1 MDARPFWPRL
11 PSEACTAKKLKRAV
25 CASERTAPHQQP
37 ALLHARVRSQSPRF
51 CRPIAKNITL
61 VSTSIYVRSGVH
73 SSEVASCRG
82 AAVLFFLRSISI
94 DQQNACTHHQDPHD
108 ASPVISTRCVRDQ
121 KKKRSGKRS
130 MWPHRTIAV
139 RLPVGISDH
148 TIQVPPRSSIQR
160 LIFLLEL
167 ITKIIIR
174 MYRKLR
180 DESIKSN

>member
-1 MDARPFWPRL
+1 MFAAGFIPAKLHHAEAPLSFSFSD
-11 PSEACTAKKLKRAV
+11 PS
-25 CASERTAPHQQP
+25 
-37 ALLHARVRSQSPRF
+37 
-51 CRPIAKNITL
+51 
-61 VSTSIYVRSGVH
+61 
-73 SSEVASCRG
+73 
-82 AAVLFFLRSISI
+82 RSISWPRGPLSLAGVAT

-108 ASPVISTRCVRDQ
+108 ASPVISTRCARDQ

-148 TIQVPPRSSIQR
+148 TIKVPPSFIYTKTYFFARTQR
-160 LIFLLEL
+160 RL

-174 MYRKLR
+174 VYRKLR

>member
-1 MDARPFWPRL
+1 MFAAGFIPAKLHHAEAPLSFSFSD
-11 PSEACTAKKLKRAV
+11 PS
-25 CASERTAPHQQP
+25 
-37 ALLHARVRSQSPRF
+37 
-51 CRPIAKNITL
+51 
-61 VSTSIYVRSGVH
+61 
-73 SSEVASCRG
+73 
-82 AAVLFFLRSISI
+82 RSISWPRGPLSLAGVAS

>member
-1 MDARPFWPRL
+1 MFAAGFIPAKLHHAEAPLSFSFSD
-11 PSEACTAKKLKRAV
+11 PS
-25 CASERTAPHQQP
+25 
-37 ALLHARVRSQSPRF
+37 
-51 CRPIAKNITL
+51 
-61 VSTSIYVRSGVH
+61 
-73 SSEVASCRG
+73 
-82 AAVLFFLRSISI
+82 RSISWPRGPLSLAGVAT